1 MKVAD
6 CVTENVLLP
15 DRRLDGVWESI
26 VGSDDVKGRLVRQ
39 VLLALRLRRD
49 LPYTATGLH
58 GLVLL
63 YGPPGT
69 GKTTLARGVAAELVP
84 MTAGGRIR
92 LVEVDPH
99 GLMSAEHGQSQ
110 QHVME
115 LLTEHVPLLA
125 DDGIPTLLVLD
136 EVESMAVA
144 RSAASLSANPADV
157 HRATDAVLVA
167 MDHLGRTHPHIV
179 TVATSNFT
187 EALDEAFLSR
197 ADALIEVAP
206 PGLVAIEAILR
217 HVLTAFATAYPALS
231 ALAADP
237 EITTVAA
244 CLAGCDGRRVKKIV
258 SEALAGR
265 VATVVEP
272 GQLNVRDLQIV
283 AETFRKQS

>member
-15 DRRLDGVWESI
+15 DARLDGVWESI
-26 VGSDDVKGRLVRQ
+26 VGSDEIKGRLVRQ
-39 VLLALRLRRD
+39 VLLALRLRQD

-69 GKTTLARGVAAELVP
+69 GKTTLGRGLAAELAL
-84 MTAGGRIR
+84 MTVGGKIR
-92 LVEVDPH
+92 LIEIDPH

-115 LLTEHVPLLA
+115 LLTDHVPLLA
-125 DDGIPTLLVLD
+125 DDGIPTVLLLD

-157 HRATDAVLVA
+157 HRATDAVLMA
-167 MDHLGRTHPHIV
+167 MDQLGRTHPHIA

-187 EALDEAFLSR
+187 DALDEAFLSR
-197 ADALIEVAP
+197 ADAVIEVP
-206 PGLVAIEAILR
+206 LPGPAAVETILR
-217 HVLTAFATAYPALS
+217 HVLTGFATAYPALS
-231 ALAADP
+231 VLADDP
-237 EITTVAA
+237 QIATVAA
-244 CLAGCDGRRVKKIV
+244 RLAGRDGRQVKKIV
-258 SEALAGR
+258 SEALARRTETVLDPRTLTIGDLLAVADGR
-265 VATVVEP
+265 
-272 GQLNVRDLQIV
+272 G
-283 AETFRKQS
+283 KQA